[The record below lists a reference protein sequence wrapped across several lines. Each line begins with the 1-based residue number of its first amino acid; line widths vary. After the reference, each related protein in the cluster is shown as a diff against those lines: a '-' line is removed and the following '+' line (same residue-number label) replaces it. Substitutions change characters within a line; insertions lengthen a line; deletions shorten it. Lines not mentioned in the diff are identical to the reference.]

1 MRLRCSWRAGRSSSI
16 QAAAAGSTEAPAVS
30 RCRAAG
36 VGRSSR
42 STTAGSASSHGR
54 CCAGTPSARL
64 VVPIASTSAAR
75 SVSASSVCSARSCG
89 RTGAG
94 RPTADHGTGQ
104 ARGAGAAGPRV
115 GVGAAS
121 ADPAALERHQG
132 RGPAAGEGPARG
144 PLVDAGGVGGV
155 HDVAA
160 VVLVGHPERDP
171 QVGVGA
177 DLRGHHAAGPLGRQH
192 QVDAQRPAA
201 LGDADQALHEVGQL
215 GGEPGELVDDQD
227 QPRDRRKLGPGA
239 LQSPVVLEVLG
250 PGPGEQVLAPLELGA
265 EETRA
270 RLTRC
275 ASRSV
280 TMPTVCGSRAQSLN
294 AEPPL

>member
-16 QAAAAGSTEAPAVS
+16 QAAAALDRGTGGS

-36 VGRSSR
+36 VGSSSR

-75 SVSASSVCSARSCG
+75 SVSASSVCSTRSCG

-104 ARGAGAAGPRV
+104 ARGAGAARSPCRRRGCVRR
-115 GVGAAS
+115 
-121 ADPAALERHQG
+121 PAALERHQG

-177 DLRGHHAAGPLGRQH
+177 DLRGHHAAGPLGRQD

-250 PGPGEQVLAPLELGA
+250 PGP
-265 EETRA
+265 
-270 RLTRC
+270 
-275 ASRSV
+275 ASR
-280 TMPTVCGSRAQSLN
+280 CSRRLSSA
-294 AEPPL
+294 PRRPGPG